1 MSSTDV
7 YSTLTERQKAV
18 WSAGDWPAIAPT
30 IADASRVVV
39 EKLGVGPGHE
49 YLDVATGSGTA
60 AILGAERGARTTG
73 LDFVPKLVEAATERA
88 AAEGVEATF
97 VVGDAQA
104 LPFDDD
110 SFDRVSSVFGAMFA
124 PDQERAAAE
133 LVRVCRPGGMIAVS
147 AWTPEGLNGR
157 MFATIGQHMPP
168 PPDGFKPPILWG
180 TEARVRELFAGHDVQ
195 CERVLLTSEYEDFD
209 EFVELFETTLGPMV
223 MARRVLEPEG
233 RWTAAREDVLAIYKG
248 ANELELPAIR
258 TSAEYLL
265 TTVRPGA

>member
-1 MSSTDV
+1 MSLSDV

-18 WSAGDWPAIAPT
+18 WSSGDWPAIAPT
-30 IADASRVVV
+30 IADASSVVV
-39 EKLGVGPGHE
+39 EKLGVGPGHD

-73 LDFVPKLVEAATERA
+73 LDFVPKLVDAATERA

-104 LPFDDD
+104 LPFADD

-133 LVRVCRPGGMIAVS
+133 LLRVCRPGGLIAVA

-157 MFATIGQHMPP
+157 MFMTLGKYMPP

-180 TEARVRELFAGHDVQ
+180 TEARVHELFAGHEVD
-195 CERVLLTSEYEDFD
+195 CERVLLTSEFDDFEDF
-209 EFVELFETTLGPMV
+209 VALFESTLGPIV
-223 MARRVLEPEG
+223 TARQVLEPEG
-233 RWTAAREDVLAIYKG
+233 KWSAAREEVLAIYKD
-248 ANELELPAIR
+248 ANERELPAIR

-265 TTVRPGA
+265 TTVRPRA

>member
-1 MSSTDV
+1 MSSTDL
-7 YSTLTERQKAV
+7 YASLTERQKAI
-18 WSAGDWPAIAPT
+18 WSSGDWLAIAPT

-39 EKLGVGPGHE
+39 EKLEVGPDDD

-60 AILGAERGARTTG
+60 AIIGARRGARTTG

-97 VVGDAQA
+97 VVGDAQD

-133 LVRVCRPGGMIAVS
+133 LVRVCRPGGRIAVA
-147 AWTPEGLNGR
+147 AWTPEGINGQ
-157 MFATIGQHMPP
+157 MFMTLGKHLPP
-168 PPDGFKPPILWG
+168 PPDGFKPPIAWG
-180 TEARVRELFAGHDVQ
+180 TDARVRELFAGHDVQ
-195 CERVLLTSEYEDFD
+195 AERVLLTTEYEDFD
-209 EFVELFETTLGPMV
+209 EFVDLFEHTLGPMV
-223 MARRVLEPEG
+223 MARTLLEPQG
-233 RWTAAREDVLAIYKG
+233 RWAAAREEVLAIYKG
-248 ANELELPAIR
+248 ANQRELPVIR

-265 TTVRPGA
+265 TTVRPRA

>member
-1 MSSTDV
+1 MSLTDV

-18 WSAGDWPAIAPT
+18 WSAGDWPTIAPT
-30 IADASRVVV
+30 IADASSVVV
-39 EKLGVGPGHE
+39 EKLGVEPGHDF
-49 YLDVATGSGTA
+49 LDVATGSGTA
-60 AILGAERGARTTG
+60 AILGAKRGARTTG

-97 VVGDAQA
+97 VVGDAQD
-104 LPFDDD
+104 LPFGDD

-133 LVRVCRPGGMIAVS
+133 LVRVCRPGGTIAVA

-157 MFATIGQHMPP
+157 MFMTIGKHMPP
-168 PPDGFKPPILWG
+168 PPDGFKPPVLWG
-180 TEARVRELFAGHDVQ
+180 TDARVRELFAGHEIET
-195 CERVLLTSEYEDFD
+195 ERVLLTSEFEDFD
-209 EFVELFETTLGPMV
+209 EFVELFENTLGPMV

-233 RWTAAREDVLAIYKG
+233 RWAAAREDVLALYKS
-248 ANELELPAIR
+248 ANERELPAIR

-265 TTVRPGA
+265 TTVRPRG

>member
-7 YSTLTERQKAV
+7 YSTLTERQRAV

-30 IADASRVVV
+30 IAHASSVVV
-39 EKLGVGPGHE
+39 EKLGVGPGHD

-60 AILGAERGARTTG
+60 AILGARRGARTTA
-73 LDFVPKLVEAATERA
+73 LDFVPDLVRAATERA

-97 VVGDAQA
+97 VEGDAQD

-133 LVRVCRPGGMIAVS
+133 LVRVCRPGGLIAVA
-147 AWTPEGLNGR
+147 AWTPEGINGR
-157 MFATIGQHMPP
+157 MFTTIGRHMPP
-168 PPDGFKPPILWG
+168 PPEGFKPPILWG
-180 TEARVRELFAGHDVQ
+180 TDERVRELFAGHEVQ
-195 CERVLLTSEYEDFD
+195 TERVLLTTEFEDFD
-209 EFVELFETTLGPMV
+209 EFVALFESALGPMV
-223 MARRVLEPEG
+223 MARKVLEPDG
-233 RWTAAREDVLAIYKG
+233 KWAAARREVLSIYEA
-248 ANELELPAIR
+248 ANQRELPAMR